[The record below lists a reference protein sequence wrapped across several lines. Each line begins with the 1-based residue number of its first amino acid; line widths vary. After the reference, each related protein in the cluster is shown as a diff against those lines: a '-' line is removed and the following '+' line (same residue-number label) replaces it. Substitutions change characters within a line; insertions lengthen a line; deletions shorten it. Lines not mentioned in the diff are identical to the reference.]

1 ARPCSS
7 YVTGSGLP
15 AGAWRPHR
23 STCCAPSTR
32 CAASP
37 RFRTRC
43 WWRSSTRS
51 FSPSSAGARES
62 GADAA
67 VRCGA
72 RREHRHRPAGRRVK
86 GPHATVVCRL
96 ELVGCAGVRHRV
108 RDGRHGRDMER
119 WVPHDWPAPETYGE
133 EWAHDYDELAL
144 DDPEPVSTVV
154 DALARLAGG
163 GPVLDVAAGTGRVAL
178 PLAAAG
184 ADVTATD
191 ASAKMLARLR
201 EKDPAGRVRC
211 RVEVLPEVSGSGYAV
226 VAILAN
232 SLWVLGTAR
241 EQKEFLVN
249 AAASLAPGG
258 VVVVE
263 MTMVD
268 PTRWR

>member
-1 ARPCSS
+1 
-7 YVTGSGLP
+7 
-15 AGAWRPHR
+15 
-23 STCCAPSTR
+23 
-32 CAASP
+32 
-37 RFRTRC
+37 
-43 WWRSSTRS
+43 
-51 FSPSSAGARES
+51 
-62 GADAA
+62 
-67 VRCGA
+67 
-72 RREHRHRPAGRRVK
+72 
-86 GPHATVVCRL
+86 
-96 ELVGCAGVRHRV
+96 
-108 RDGRHGRDMER
+108 MER

-163 GPVLDVAAGTGRVAL
+163 GPVLDVAAGTGRVAI

-184 ADVTATD
+184 VDVTATD

-268 PTRWR
+268 PTRWREPRTFTVRGPVIRRTTVFDEVTQRVRHRFHLPAPFRPSPRDVYLRYVTREELLSMAASAGLVPVHLWSTWDGTPHGPDSPRLIAVLRRS